1 MFKKYIYFEERNV
14 FFLNIVTY
22 SGTVDPIMMSEV
34 FFPTSCKRDFF
45 RIVLYRRDRNVFDKN
60 ILSCVPEW
68 EGKANVIKSAKRML
82 FSLALSLLTSA
93 QHCIFFLLS
102 LQCI

>member
-1 MFKKYIYFEERNV
+1 MHFFEHCN
-14 FFLNIVTY
+14 
-22 SGTVDPIMMSEV
+22 SGTVDPIMMFKV
-34 FFPTSCKRDFF
+34 FFPTPYKRDFF

-60 ILSCVPEW
+60 ILSYSVSEW